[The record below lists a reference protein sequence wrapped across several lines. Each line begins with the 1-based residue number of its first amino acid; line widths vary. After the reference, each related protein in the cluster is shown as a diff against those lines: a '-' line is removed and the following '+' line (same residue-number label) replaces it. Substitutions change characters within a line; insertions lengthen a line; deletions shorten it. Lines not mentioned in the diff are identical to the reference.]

1 MTATPET
8 ALDWE
13 GYVKSLDTPAK
24 FAEAQNSGEFTKNLK
39 AYVNARNAE
48 RDELF
53 EQLKVQNEA
62 VLTEFLK
69 NNAATFPKDT
79 KLDLDYTKT
88 RNQFDGVYNNSR
100 AIGAGLNGKFENKA
114 EFFQAVWHRA
124 RPSAEVANKL
134 ALSEV
139 ANSFSE
145 RIPDSGGYLVPE
157 EFRSD
162 ILQLALES
170 SLVRSRATVIPMS
183 SLKLSYPAV
192 DDTDHTTSVYGGI
205 QGVWVEEGATIPESQ
220 ATFAQVKLEAKK
232 LAALAVAS
240 NELVRDWGAFGGWIN
255 NSLPTAISWFEDL
268 AFISGSGVGKPL
280 GMLSTSNPS
289 LLTIAARSGQGSGT
303 IVWEN
308 ALDMYSRLLPQSI
321 NTAEW
326 WASPDTFVQLAT
338 MALSIGTG
346 GSAVWLT
353 DGHGRPQL
361 TLLGLPVRMTEKV
374 PSALGTQGDLN
385 LVDPK
390 MYLIGDRQTM
400 TVESSAHVRFTSDQT
415 VYRCIERV
423 DGQPW
428 LLGPVTP
435 QNNSATLSS
444 FINLSSTRT

>member
-1 MTATPET
+1 MTAKPET
-8 ALDWE
+8 VLDWE
-13 GYVKSLDTPAK
+13 GYVKGLDTPEK
-24 FAEAQNSGEFTKNLK
+24 FVAAQNSGEFAKNLK
-39 AYVNARNAE
+39 SYVNAKNAE

-62 VLTEFLK
+62 VLTEFIK
-69 NNAATFPKDT
+69 NNKGSFDGAS
-79 KLDLDYTKT
+79 KLDLNYMSSK
-88 RNQFDGVYNNSR
+88 NQFDGVYNNSR
-100 AIGAGLNGKFENKA
+100 AIGAGLNGKFANKA

-124 RPSAEVANKL
+124 RPDAETRAKL
-134 ALSEV
+134 DLAEI

-145 RIPDSGGYLVPE
+145 RVPDSGGYMVPE

-162 ILQLALES
+162 ILQLALET
-170 SLVRSRATVIPMS
+170 SLVRPSATIIPMS

-192 DDTDHTTSVYGGI
+192 DDTDHTTSVHGGI

-255 NSLPTAISWFEDL
+255 NSLPRAISWFEDL
-268 AFISGSGVGKPL
+268 AYISGSGVGKPL
-280 GMLSTSNPS
+280 GMLSASNPA
-289 LLTIAARSGQGSGT
+289 LLVAAARAGQGAST

-308 ALDMYSRLLPQSI
+308 ALDMYARLLPQSI

-326 WASPDTFVQLAT
+326 WVSPDAFVQLAT
-338 MALSIGTG
+338 MALSVGTG
-346 GSAVWLT
+346 GSAVWLV
-353 DGHGRPQL
+353 DGHGKPQL
-361 TLLGLPVRMTEKV
+361 TLLGLPVRMSEKV
-374 PSALGTQGDLN
+374 PAALGSQGDFN

-415 VYRCIERV
+415 VFRCIERV

-435 QNNSATLSS
+435 QNNSASLSS
-444 FINLSSTRT
+444 FITLNGTRT

>member
-8 ALDWE
+8 VLDWE
-13 GYVKSLDTPAK
+13 GYVKSLDTPEK
-24 FAEAQNSGEFTKNLK
+24 FVKAQNSGEFATNLK
-39 AYVNARNAE
+39 AYVNAKNKE

-62 VLTEFLK
+62 VLTQFIK
-69 NNAATFPKDT
+69 DNAGSFPKDT

-100 AIGAGLNGKFENKA
+100 AIGAGLNGKFQNKA
-114 EFFQAVWHRA
+114 EFFQAVWHRS
-124 RPSAEVANKL
+124 RPDQETRNKL
-134 ALSEV
+134 DLAEV

-162 ILQLALES
+162 ILQLALETAI
-170 SLVRSRATVIPMS
+170 VRPNATIIPMS

-192 DDTDHTTSVYGGI
+192 DDTDHTNYVYGGI

-240 NELVRDWGAFGGWIN
+240 NELVRDWSAFGGWIN
-255 NSLPTAISWFEDL
+255 TSLPRAISWFEDL

-280 GMLSTSNPS
+280 GMLNSSNPA
-289 LLTIAARSGQGSGT
+289 LIVAAARAGQGANT

-308 ALDMYSRLLPQSI
+308 ALDMYARLLPQSL

-326 WASPDTFVQLAT
+326 WVSPDTFVQLAT
-338 MALSIGTG
+338 MALSVGTG
-346 GSAVWLT
+346 GSAVWLV
-353 DGHGRPQL
+353 DAHGRPQL

-374 PSALGTQGDLN
+374 PSALGTQGDIN

-400 TVESSAHVRFTSDQT
+400 TVESSAHARFTSDQT

-444 FINLSSTRT
+444 FISLNSTRT